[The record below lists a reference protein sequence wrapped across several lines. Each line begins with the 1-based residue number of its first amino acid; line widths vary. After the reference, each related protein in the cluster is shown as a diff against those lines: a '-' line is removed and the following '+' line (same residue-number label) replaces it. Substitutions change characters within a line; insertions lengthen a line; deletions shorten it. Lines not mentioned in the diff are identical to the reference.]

1 MHVSEEKMYLRGKNS
16 EQISF
21 KRLLFFFFSSG
32 HVSETFPSQE
42 ARVYENSYFLGAA
55 VILTSVLQ
63 VSCSCLAQKLFSGHS
78 AVTLTS
84 SFPCCAWGYVM
95 LLSITEAQA
104 ALHVAGG
111 DQCCV
116 GED

>member
-1 MHVSEEKMYLRGKNS
+1 MFLKRKCTLEERIQSKSVLKGY
-16 EQISF
+16 F
-21 KRLLFFFFSSG
+21 FFFFSSG

>member
-63 VSCSCLAQKLFSGHS
+63 VSCSCLAQKRVFRSFSSHFDLLISMLCLGVCDAAEHHRS
-78 AVTLTS
+78 TGSVT
-84 SFPCCAWGYVM
+84 CGWR
-95 LLSITEAQA
+95 
-104 ALHVAGG
+104 
-111 DQCCV
+111 
-116 GED
+116 